1 MVKLDD
7 PTAINEFVVPYRV
20 DDPVNFKLASQD
32 ASNTDG
38 MSKDFKDDAKES
50 LAKGIEWMAE
60 QQTMLAAQ
68 NRWSLLLIFQ
78 ARDAA
83 GKDSTIKHVMS
94 GINPQGC
101 HVTSFK
107 HPGQE
112 ELDHDFLWR
121 YHAQMPRRGDIGIF
135 NRSYYEDVL
144 IVRIHDALLRAS
156 NLPESLIGPS
166 LWADRF
172 EDINHFERYLTRNGV
187 MVVKFFLNVS
197 KEEQKKRFME
207 RLDHPEK
214 HWKFSRADI
223 ESRRYWDAYS
233 DVYEDMIRNTSTDW
247 APWYVI
253 PADVKWFT
261 RLLVASVVV
270 AKLHSLNLSYPV
282 IDEAAIAELTLA
294 RRELDGM

>member
-1 MVKLDD
+1 MVKLDS
-7 PTAINEFVVPYRV
+7 PTAIDEFVAPYRI
-20 DDPVNFKLASQD
+20 DDPGGFKLAKQD
-32 ASNTDG
+32 PADTAG
-38 MSKDFKDDAKES
+38 MSRDFKDDAKDY
-50 LAKGIEWMAE
+50 LARGIDWMAE
-60 QQTMLAAQ
+60 QQSMLAAQ
-68 NRWSLLLIFQ
+68 NRWSVLLIFQ

-101 HVTSFK
+101 QVTSFK
-107 HPGQE
+107 HPGEE
-112 ELDHDFLWR
+112 ELDHEFLWR
-121 YHAQMPRRGDIGIF
+121 YHERMPRRGDIGIF

-144 IVRIHDALLRAS
+144 IVRVKDALLRAS
-156 NLPESLIGPS
+156 NLPETLIGPS
-166 LWADRF
+166 LWTERF
-172 EDINHFERYLTRNGV
+172 EDINNFERYLTRNGV
-187 MVVKFFLNVS
+187 VVVKFFLNVS
-197 KEEQKKRFME
+197 KDEQKKRFME

-233 DVYEDMIRNTSTDW
+233 DVYEDMIRNTSTPW
-247 APWYVI
+247 APWHVI

-270 AKLHSLNLSYPV
+270 GKLHSLNLSYPSLS
-282 IDEAAIAELTLA
+282 EAAMAELALA